1 MIALNENVPICRDH
15 HVKIMRCDPC
25 SKKLAKFEA
34 SMPKVTASPWRAD
47 VESAMAYHD
56 RVDRA
61 ALENQARLHS
71 WAVANIYV
79 DEELPF

>member
-1 MIALNENVPICRDH
+1 MIAENGSVPICRDH
-15 HVKIMRCDPC
+15 ATKITRCIPC
-25 SKKLAKFEA
+25 AQKLAKFDA
-34 SMPKVTASPWRAD
+34 SMPKVTASAWREGD
-47 VESAMAYHD
+47 EPAMAYHD